1 MMISNKKKGMVFAL
15 DFLIAIVLIFLDQ
28 YTKHLAIIYL
38 KEQKPVFLWENIL
51 HLQYLENRG
60 AAFGI
65 LQGQKWLIV
74 MIGLIALAGISYAL
88 LKIPIQKRYIP
99 LRISLIFISAGAIG
113 NIIDRLT
120 YHFVVDF
127 IYFVPIDFP
136 IFNVADCYV
145 TMATLLL
152 IFLILFY
159 YKEEDFAFLTES
171 KDPRK
176 SQTKAE

>member
-1 MMISNKKKGMVFAL
+1 MISSKKKGMVYAF
-15 DFLIAIVLIFLDQ
+15 DFVIAIVLIFLDQ
-28 YTKHLAIIYL
+28 YTKRLAIIHL
-38 KEQKPVFLWENIL
+38 KEKEPLFLWEDIL

-88 LKIPIQKRYIP
+88 LKIPAQNRYTP

-120 YHFVVDF
+120 YHFVIDF

-145 TMATLLL
+145 TIATLLL

-159 YKEEDFAFLTES
+159 YKEEDFAFLTQS
-171 KDPRK
+171 KDEGK
-176 SQTKAE
+176 SQTRAE

>member
-1 MMISNKKKGMVFAL
+1 MISNKKRGIFYVL
-15 DFLIAIVLIFLDQ
+15 DFLIALVLIFLDQ
-28 YTKHLAIIYL
+28 FTKRQAILYL
-38 KEQKPVFLWENIL
+38 KEKEPVLLWKDIL

-74 MIGLIALAGISYAL
+74 IIGLIALAGISYAL
-88 LKIPIQKRYIP
+88 LKIPVQNKYMP

-159 YKEEDFAFLTES
+159 YKEEDFAFLTEQ
-171 KDPRK
+171 KDPGK
-176 SQTKAE
+176 SQTRAE